1 MLYDLFITCSQG
13 LEPLLCEELKELG
26 FNDVKP
32 GYRGAHV
39 MGDIEAVYKI
49 NYGSRIASRV
59 LLPLHKFRC
68 FNQDQLYS
76 GIRDIDWM
84 PFFRKANTLAIDANV
99 SHKYLRNSLFAAQVA
114 KDAICDQLRERTGSR
129 PSVDTK
135 TPDVQLNLFI
145 RDMQG
150 TIYFDTSGVPLH
162 KRGYRIDS
170 VEAPLQESL
179 AAAILRI
186 AQYKDTDILL
196 DPCCGSGT
204 LLIEAAL
211 IASKTPPGYLRSD
224 WGFRHLPGFSHGE
237 FLKVK
242 AEMDKDRVTLAPGR
256 FFGCDINKDAYRITK
271 GNLRAS
277 GFHQA
282 IQIAHSDF
290 REYEPEIAPNLVI
303 TNPPHGL
310 RMGEIES
317 LRGLYRA
324 LGDFLKRK
332 TAKPARAFIFTGNL
346 DLAKE
351 VGLAPKRRHVMHSG
365 GVEGRLL
372 EFDLYLNNLKNLI

>member
-1 MLYDLFITCSQG
+1 MEYDLFITCSQG

-26 FNDVKP
+26 FNDVRA
-32 GYRGAHV
+32 GYRGAHLSA
-39 MGDIEAVYKI
+39 GLEAIYKI

-59 LLPLHKFRC
+59 LLPLHHFRC
-68 FNQDQLYS
+68 FNQDQLYAS
-76 GIRDIDWM
+76 VKEIDWM
-84 PFFRKANTLAIDANV
+84 PFFRKAHTLAIDANV
-99 SHKYLRNSLFAAQVA
+99 THKYLRNSLFAAQVA

-135 TPDVQLNLFI
+135 TPDIQLNLFI

-150 TIYFDTSGVPLH
+150 TIYLDTSGTPLH
-162 KRGYRIDS
+162 KRNYRIDS

-179 AAAILRI
+179 AAAIIKI
-186 AQYKDTDILL
+186 ANPSENDIIL

-224 WGFRHLPGFSHGE
+224 WGFRHIPGYSHAD

-242 AEMDKDRVTLAPGR
+242 AELDKDRLTLAPGR
-256 FFGCDINKDAYRITK
+256 FFGCDVNKDAVRISK

-282 IQIAHSDF
+282 VQIAHSDF
-290 REYEPEIAPNLVI
+290 RDFTPEIAPTLVI

-310 RMGEIES
+310 RMGEVES
-317 LRGLYRA
+317 LRGMYRA
-324 LGDFLKRK
+324 LGDFLKHK
-332 TAKPARAFIFTGNL
+332 TAKPSRAFVFTGNL
-346 DLAKE
+346 ELSKE
-351 VGLAPKRRHVMHSG
+351 VGLAPKRRHVVHSG

-372 EFDLYLNNLKNLI
+372 EFDLY